1 MLFKLNLLFLIYIFT
16 GEKTNQLISTT
27 REIYRPVATRGSV
40 LYFAIASL
48 AAIDS
53 MYQYS
58 LQFFQKLYNTRI
70 EQAEQPNVKELMID
84 EEKDSDIVK
93 KEKQDQT
100 VLARLEILIEDITW
114 TMYVSV
120 CRGLFEKDKMVR
132 SKLIIEM

>member
-1 MLFKLNLLFLIYIFT
+1 
-16 GEKTNQLISTT
+16 
-27 REIYRPVATRGSV
+27 
-40 LYFAIASL
+40 
-48 AAIDS
+48 